1 MTDEWAI
8 AIVGAGIGIV
18 TAFLGWI
25 ATEIR
30 SLHADLRRFVVRQDC
45 SRWMEEHEK
54 RIDQLD
60 ELVRDN
66 YERLD
71 DRVRK
76 HGWMLAAIE
85 ECHNRLNPGTPLVTK
100 KREVDE

>member
-18 TAFLGWI
+18 TTFLGWI

-30 SLHADLRRFVVRQDC
+30 SLHADLRRFVVREDC

-76 HGWMLAAIE
+76 HGWKLAAIE
-85 ECHNRLNPGTPLVTK
+85 ECHNRLNPNEPLSSTK
-100 KREVDE
+100 YKGD